1 MPGSEG
7 CPWDRT
13 EFVDHEQVQD
23 ALFALLLLLL
33 LLFIRPTPL
42 WQHSKHEIYM
52 CSVCLYFGKIQAYR
66 THKNLMHD

>member
-23 ALFALLLLLL
+23 ALFAVYSEC
-33 LLFIRPTPL
+33 P
-42 WQHSKHEIYM
+42 W
-52 CSVCLYFGKIQAYR
+52 
-66 THKNLMHD
+66 

>member
-23 ALFALLLLLL
+23 ALFAVLSAYPGWLV
-33 LLFIRPTPL
+33 
-42 WQHSKHEIYM
+42 
-52 CSVCLYFGKIQAYR
+52 SVC
-66 THKNLMHD
+66 NWN